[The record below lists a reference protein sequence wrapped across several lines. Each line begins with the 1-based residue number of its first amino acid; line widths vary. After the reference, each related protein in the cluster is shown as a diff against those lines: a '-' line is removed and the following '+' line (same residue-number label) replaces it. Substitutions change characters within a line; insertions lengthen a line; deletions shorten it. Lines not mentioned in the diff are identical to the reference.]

1 MNTFFAN
8 KKLKLGIAASL
19 VAGMAML
26 GQSSASADTFDS
38 YGPRYLGE
46 HPAPI
51 YQSFGVADSSSAV
64 ISETVST
71 ASTTYS
77 SAVTTNYTANTYP
90 VGQCTWG
97 VKELA
102 PWVGNYWGNGG
113 DWAASA
119 AAQGYT
125 VGTTPQVGAFIVWTD
140 GSYGHVAYVTDV
152 AADGTIQVM
161 ESNFNGNMSIGNYRG
176 WFNPTTTGA
185 GTVSYIYPPADA

>member
-77 SAVTTNYTANTYP
+77 SAVTATYTANTYP

-125 VGTTPQVGAFIVWTD
+125 VGTNSSGRCRYRMDRWWLWTCGLCDRRSSRRDHSGD
-140 GSYGHVAYVTDV
+140 G
-152 AADGTIQVM
+152 I
-161 ESNFNGNMSIGNYRG
+161 EF
-176 WFNPTTTGA
+176 
-185 GTVSYIYPPADA
+185 